1 MLVTHGASFLTNKL
15 EGEIVERI
23 RKLALKTSLL
33 LTVFAIICAYMAYNM
48 EGYILS
54 SDALHDGPS
63 NPLKKA
69 VSKEV
74 GAWFNNYST
83 YPLLMLVPAI
93 FYLANLLTFV
103 SLLMKK
109 YCIAFLSSCLAVVTM
124 VANAGLVIFP
134 FIMPSSTVPGSSLT
148 VWDASSSHF
157 TLFLMLL
164 ATIIFMPIILSYTAW
179 AYRVMRGKI
188 SAEYIENNSKNLY

>member
-1 MLVTHGASFLTNKL
+1 
-15 EGEIVERI
+15 
-23 RKLALKTSLL
+23 
-33 LTVFAIICAYMAYNM
+33 
-48 EGYILS
+48 
-54 SDALHDGPS
+54 
-63 NPLKKA
+63 
-69 VSKEV
+69 
-74 GAWFNNYST
+74 
-83 YPLLMLVPAI
+83 
-93 FYLANLLTFV
+93 
-103 SLLMKK
+103 
-109 YCIAFLSSCLAVVTM
+109 M
-124 VANAGLVIFP
+124 VAIAGLVIFP